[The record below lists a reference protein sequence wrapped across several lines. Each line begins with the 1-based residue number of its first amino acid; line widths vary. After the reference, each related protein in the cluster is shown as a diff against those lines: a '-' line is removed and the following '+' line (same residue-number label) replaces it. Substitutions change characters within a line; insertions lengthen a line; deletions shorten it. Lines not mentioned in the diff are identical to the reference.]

1 VRRLAGFG
9 IIAVVTVICFGVG
22 HFAVPFMLSPGHTT
36 ASLSWGLQAAVGLLV
51 LLTAAVLGGCLFL
64 MADSLGELV
73 IPRKRELPLPFYTP
87 PPSPYD
93 GPFKSKE

>member
-22 HFAVPFMLSPGHTT
+22 HFVAPFMAAPGH
-36 ASLSWGLQAAVGLLV
+36 AVNLSWGLQAAVGLLV

-73 IPRKRELPLPFYTP
+73 IPRKRVKAEPYYIP
-87 PPSPYD
+87 PISPYE
-93 GPFKSKE
+93 GPFNSKE

>member
-1 VRRLAGFG
+1 MRRLAGFG

-51 LLTAAVLGGCLFL
+51 LLTAAVLGACLFL
-64 MADSLGELV
+64 VADALGELV
-73 IPRKRELPLPFYTP
+73 IPRKRVKAEPYYIP
-87 PPSPYD
+87 PISPYE
-93 GPFKSKE
+93 GPFKE